1 MYYSTFTFQ
10 LDFTARFTA
19 TCLWKVETFDQETAL
34 TKLTK
39 FSKIEFNSILLNLIM
54 YNDEY
59 MCTRFGTVSP
69 LSEARFSRG
78 NGRIGGNKV
87 FLFFFFFFH
96 VSRVILPD
104 PLLFADVVGNI
115 GPLFLRARFRAENS
129 DNSLAKENLNSSKIE
144 GRQSWESVIKLTA
157 RDKFCEIQYFDGI

>member
-39 FSKIEFNSILLNLIM
+39 FSKIEFNSILLNLII

-87 FLFFFFFFH
+87 FLFFFFFFTYH
-96 VSRVILPD
+96 EWSFPIHFSSQTLATSVRSSSERDFEPKILIILSRRKILIRRRSKD
-104 PLLFADVVGNI
+104 DRVEKVLLN
-115 GPLFLRARFRAENS
+115 
-129 DNSLAKENLNSSKIE
+129 
-144 GRQSWESVIKLTA
+144 
-157 RDKFCEIQYFDGI
+157 